1 MAPTYQT
8 RIIAGIT
15 VPDTPLISAALS
27 YAKEHHNEMSFNHV
41 YRSWIFGCLIAS
53 KVATFNNVNLEVHAV
68 AAILHDLAWD
78 YRSPL
83 ASKDKRFEVDS
94 ANAARDFLKSKGA
107 DFDERQTQIVWD
119 SIALHTTPSIA
130 QHKEVEV
137 ALCSLGIT
145 GDLMG
150 PGLPGGLITKEEYN
164 SVITELPTLGLK
176 EEVKKL
182 LCGLC
187 IHKPE
192 TTYDNFVRDFGEKY
206 VKGYSVE
213 GRLPVDFLM
222 GPIES

>member
-8 RIIAGIT
+8 RTIAGIT
-15 VPDTPLISAALS
+15 VYDTPLITAAIS
-27 YAKEHHNEMSFNHV
+27 YAKEQNDKMSFNHV
-41 YRSWIFGCLIAS
+41 YRSWLFGCLIAP
-53 KVATFNNVNLEVHAV
+53 KVPTFKEVDLEVHAV

-83 ASKDKRFEVDS
+83 ATKDKRFEVDS

-107 DFDERQTQIVWD
+107 DFDERQVQIVWD

-130 QHKEVEV
+130 QHKEAEV

-164 SVITELPTLGLK
+164 AVIAEVPTLNMK
-176 EEVKKL
+176 EGIKNL
-182 LCGLC
+182 LCGIC
-187 IHKPE
+187 VHKPG
-192 TTYDNFVRDFGEKY
+192 TTYDNFVRDFGESY
-206 VKGYSVE
+206 VEGYSSE
-213 GRLPVDFLM
+213 GKLAVDFLM